1 MAINIKNAE
10 ADRLARELSEIT
22 GETIT
27 ETVIKSLTERLER
40 EKNKQASPLPLEQE
54 LLSIAERYHA
64 LPTIDNRT
72 DEEILGYKDSYRSF
86 SSYGD
91 FKSRARSQK
100 CRRNFF

>member
-1 MAINIKNAE
+1 MALNIKNTE

-40 EKNKQASPLPLEQE
+40 EKNKQANPLSMEQE

-64 LPTIDNRT
+64 LPTLDSRT
-72 DEEILGYKDSYRSF
+72 DEEILGYDDGY
-86 SSYGD
+86 
-91 FKSRARSQK
+91 
-100 CRRNFF
+100 